1 MRSTPSDAVCARER
15 FGRDLLPRKDCRRAT
30 VTSMTGRRWY
40 QEAVIY
46 CIDVAS
52 FQDSNGDGWGDLP
65 GLTSRL
71 DYLARLG
78 VSCLWL
84 NPIYPSPWR
93 DNGYDVSDY
102 YDVEPRLG
110 SLADFVE
117 LTRQARERGIRVLL
131 DLVVNHTS
139 DQHPWYEDARR
150 SPESRYR
157 DWYVWSATE
166 PADRRQG
173 IVFPGEQTE
182 TWTYDEQAGA
192 WYFHRF
198 YDFQPDLNW
207 ANPEVRR
214 EVAKIMSFWLQLG
227 ASGFRVD
234 AAPFVLELVTPDVD
248 PGPLDFSILDSWRQ
262 EVQWQTG
269 DAVLLCEAN
278 VDPAIVTRYA
288 GSRADGPDDRS
299 HMLFDFVLN
308 PRMWLAMARRNVEPL
323 IDALRT
329 PVVLPARGQWA
340 TFLRNHDEL
349 DLSRLTDEQRRD
361 VFRSFARRADMQLYG
376 RGIRR
381 RLAPML
387 QGDRRRMELA
397 YALQFSMPGTPVLR
411 YGEEIGMGENLALE
425 GREAI
430 RTPMQWDDSRNA
442 GFSTAEPGDLVRP
455 VNTTGPF
462 GSRKINVRAQQRDPN
477 SFLRWFQNLIRT
489 LREAPEIGTG
499 RCTVLDVPLPKSVLA
514 HRMDAPTG
522 SIVLLHNL
530 DDHAVT
536 VDVGPLD
543 GVVEA
548 PYDLLVD
555 GPYEQPDRRLRG
567 LHLHGYGYRWIRL
580 RRSDQP

>member
-1 MRSTPSDAVCARER
+1 
-15 FGRDLLPRKDCRRAT
+15 
-30 VTSMTGRRWY
+30 MTDVGMNMAGQRWY
-40 QEAVIY
+40 QEAVVY

-52 FQDSNGDGWGDLP
+52 FQDSDGDGCGDLP

-102 YDVEPRLG
+102 YNVESKLG
-110 SLADFVE
+110 SLGDFVE

-139 DQHPWYEDARR
+139 DQHSWFQDARQA
-150 SPESRYR
+150 PDSRYR

-182 TWTYDEQAGA
+182 TWTFDDQAEA

-207 ANPEVRR
+207 ANPQVRR

-234 AAPFVLELVTPDVD
+234 AAPFILEQVTPDVD

-262 EVQWQTG
+262 ELQWQTG

-278 VDPAIVTRYA
+278 VEPTVVGRYA
-288 GSRADGPDDRS
+288 GSRPDGPADRS

-308 PRMWLAMARRNVEPL
+308 PRMWLALARQNSELLVE
-323 IDALRT
+323 ALRS
-329 PVVLPARGQWA
+329 PVVLPAGGQWA

-361 VFRSFARRADMQLYG
+361 VFRAFARRPEMQLYA

-387 QGDRRRMELA
+387 RGERRRMELA
-397 YALQFSMPGTPVLR
+397 YALQFSMPGTPVIR
-411 YGEEIGMGENLALE
+411 YGEEIGMGENLSLP

-430 RTPMQWDDSRNA
+430 RTPMQWDDGHNA
-442 GFSTAEPGDLVRP
+442 GFSTADATDLVRP
-455 VNTTGPF
+455 LNTSGPF
-462 GSRKINVRAQQRDPN
+462 GARKINVRGQQRDPV
-477 SFLRWFQNLIRT
+477 SFLRWFENLIRAV
-489 LREAPEIGTG
+489 REAPEIGTG
-499 RCTVLDVPLPKSVLA
+499 RCTVIDGPLPHSVLA
-514 HRMDAPTG
+514 HRMDAPSG
-522 SIVLLHNL
+522 SILLLHNL
-530 DDHAVT
+530 AGDAVT
-536 VDVGPLD
+536 VDIGPLD
-543 GVVEA
+543 VVIEA

-555 GPYEQPDRRLRG
+555 GPYERPDRKLRG
-567 LHLHGYGYRWIRL
+567 LQLHGYGYRWIRL
-580 RRSDQP
+580 HRSDQP

>member
-1 MRSTPSDAVCARER
+1 MGLS
-15 FGRDLLPRKDCRRAT
+15 
-30 VTSMTGRRWY
+30 VTGQRWY
-40 QEAVIY
+40 QEAVVY

-52 FQDSNGDGWGDLP
+52 FQDSDGDGCGDLP

-102 YDVEPRLG
+102 YNIEPRLG
-110 SLADFVE
+110 SLGDFVE

-139 DQHPWYEDARR
+139 DQHRWFQDAQQ
-150 SPESRYR
+150 SPDSRYR

-182 TWTYDEQAGA
+182 TWTFDDQAQA

-207 ANPEVRR
+207 SNPEVRG

-234 AAPFVLELVTPDVD
+234 AAPFVLEQVTPDVD
-248 PGPLDFSILDSWRQ
+248 PGPLDFSILDTWRQ
-262 EVQWQTG
+262 EMQWQTG

-278 VDPAIVTRYA
+278 VDPSVVSSYA
-288 GSRADGPDDRS
+288 GSRSDGPDDRS
-299 HMLFDFVLN
+299 HMVFDFVLN
-308 PRMWLAMARRNVEPL
+308 PRMWLALARQNSELLVE
-323 IDALRT
+323 ALRS
-329 PVVLPARGQWA
+329 PVVLPAGGQWA

-361 VFRSFARRADMQLYG
+361 VFRAFARKPEMQLYG
-376 RGIRR
+376 RGVRR

-387 QGDRRRMELA
+387 RGDRRRMELA
-397 YALQFSMPGTPVLR
+397 YALQFSMPGTPVIR
-411 YGEEIGMGENLALE
+411 YGEEIGMGENLALA

-430 RTPMQWDDSRNA
+430 RTPMQWDDGPNA
-442 GFSTAEPGDLVRP
+442 GFSTADPGNLVRP
-455 VNTTGPF
+455 VNTRGPF
-462 GSRKINVRAQQRDPN
+462 GARNINVRGQQRDPV
-477 SFLRWFQNLIRT
+477 SFLRWFENLIRT

-499 RCTVLDVPLPKSVLA
+499 RCTVIDVPLPTSVLA
-514 HRMDAPTG
+514 HRMDAPSG
-522 SIVLLHNL
+522 SILLLHNL
-530 DDHAVT
+530 ADDAVT
-536 VDVGPLD
+536 ADIGPLD
-543 GVVEA
+543 GTIDA

-555 GPYEQPDRRLRG
+555 GPYDRPDRTLRG
-567 LHLHGYGYRWIRL
+567 LQLHGYGYRWIRL
-580 RRSDQP
+580 RRSDQPQ